1 MTLVIQGETG
11 QTGGVSGWALF
22 AVPLVRGLGVGAAQ
36 INNVSL
42 FLFSLAV
49 KRRYR
54 YRIVS

>member
-1 MTLVIQGETG
+1 VTLVIQGETG
-11 QTGGVSGWALF
+11 QTGVSGWALF

-42 FLFSLAV
+42 FLFSLAA

>member
-42 FLFSLAV
+42 FCSLLQLSV
-49 KRRYR
+49 GTGTE
-54 YRIVS
+54 S